1 MCSVTGTAGK
11 VTGIL
16 FFLCLLLLFC
26 PSLFAREEHL
36 KNVLVLNSYHS
47 GFTHTDDIIEGIE
60 NILQPEE
67 NNIELRI
74 EYMDTKTMG
83 YETEY
88 KERLVD
94 FYTYKYGN
102 TEFDLIIST
111 DDNAFNFLLEYHY
124 DLFPGV
130 PAVFCGVNNLDAPD
144 LIDRDIFTGII
155 EIVSVKETIEIAM
168 RLHPETRQIVFVVD
182 NTPTGESVW
191 NQIKEQSEY
200 FEGIQ
205 FTRIGDGISMTQIED
220 EVGNLSDDAIVLFGP
235 YNRDN
240 TGNYI
245 SSQECASLVSEASV
259 RPVYGYTDL
268 LIHSGIVGG
277 KLFGEFHHGQNTAEI
292 AQRILNGENVCDV
305 QVIEICPSQYMFN
318 YEQLERWNI
327 ELSELPEGSIVIN
340 EPEPSFYEKYY
351 RLIWSIAVFI
361 SLETLILLG
370 LIVNVSKRKKAEK
383 ALRKQQDEL
392 EELVSYRTADLEAT
406 NRELEAFAYSVSHDL
421 RAPLRGIDG
430 FSHAFLEEYSENID
444 DKGKDYLKR
453 IRAGAHKMDRLIDDL
468 LKLSRLS
475 RSEMRY
481 DTVDMSAFAIEI
493 AEDLRQTDTD
503 RNVEFVISPSI
514 SAHGDATLLKIA
526 LINLLSNAWKFTGN
540 HEHARIEVGVENI
553 KNDNVYFVRDDG
565 AGFNMKYV
573 EKLFG
578 VFQRLHGTT
587 EFSGNGIGLATVQRI
602 IRRHG
607 GKIWAESEVEKG
619 ATFYFTL
626 PKQNS

>member
-88 KERLVD
+88 KERLAE

-111 DDNAFNFLLEYHY
+111 DDNAFNFLLEYHD
-124 DLFPGV
+124 DLFSGV
-130 PAVFCGVNNLDAPD
+130 PVVFCGVNNLDAPD

-155 EIVSVKETIEIAM
+155 EMVSVKETIEIAL

-182 NTPTGESVW
+182 NTPTGESIW

-205 FTRIGDGISMTQIED
+205 FTRIGDGISMTQIEN
-220 EVGNLSDDAIVLFGP
+220 EVGNLSDEAIVLFGP

-240 TGNYI
+240 TGNYV
-245 SSQECASLVSEASV
+245 SSRECAFLVSEASV

-277 KLFGEFHHGQNTAEI
+277 KLFSEFHHGQNTAEV
-292 AQRILNGENVCDV
+292 AQHILDGENVCDV

-327 ELSELPEGSIVIN
+327 ELPELPEGSIVIN
-340 EPEPSFYEKYY
+340 KPEPSFYEKYY
-351 RLIWSIAVFI
+351 RLIWPIVVFI
-361 SLETLILLG
+361 FLESLIILR
-370 LIVNVSKRKKAEK
+370 LIVNVSRRKKAEK
-383 ALRKQQDEL
+383 ALRKHQDEL
-392 EELVSYRTADLEAT
+392 EKLVSYRTADLEAT

-430 FSHAFLEEYSENID
+430 FSHVLLEEYSENID

-453 IRAGAHKMDRLIDDL
+453 IRAGAQKMDRLIDDL

-481 DTVDMSAFAIEI
+481 DTVDMSACAIEI
-493 AEDLRQTDTD
+493 TEDLRQIDPD
-503 RNVEFVISPSI
+503 RKVEFVISTDI

-526 LINLLSNAWKFTGN
+526 LINLMSNAWKFTDN
-540 HEHARIEVGVENI
+540 HEHARIEVGVESI
-553 KNDNVYFVRDDG
+553 KDDNVYFVRDDG

-578 VFQRLHGTT
+578 VFQRLHGIT

-602 IRRHG
+602 IHRHG
-607 GKIWAESEVEKG
+607 GQIWAESEVEKG

-626 PKQNS
+626 PKQKS